1 MSIAFRVAL
10 AVSAALGFWL
20 LSDAHRGA
28 YDFQAFY
35 CAGTVLREHGD
46 PYRTQPLRSCE
57 HEHTDGTYAAL
68 PPGVALPAPQPA
80 YDLAVFALL
89 SLLPFAAAKA
99 LWGAV
104 LGSAS
109 AIAIAAAAR
118 MSGVSPAAAF
128 MAFAASLIL
137 PSFAFGQLFA
147 LYAAACC
154 VAALLAQRGAWTLAG
169 IAAAGTL
176 VEPHLGLP
184 LCAALAIY
192 NARARY
198 ALLIAA
204 STLVAIALLAARGNV
219 VEYALATLP
228 LHALSEIHSD
238 AQLSLT
244 AVAHALGAT
253 EMVSLRLGVLSY
265 VIAGAAGIGIGV
277 RLAART
283 GNAAFVIAVPAAL
296 AAAGGTFIHATEL
309 LCAVPLALLLIR
321 VARVRLVGCIALVL
335 VSVPWFTVLDGGMPL
350 AFAVTA
356 AAVVFFE
363 LWQLGGVRMA
373 YACACALFACA
384 LLLAAPSWFSHA
396 PAADRASS
404 PRIAALYPQ
413 ASWRAL
419 TDERLSG
426 GTPIT
431 WVLRAGSWCGLLLA
445 GCGAFSLAF
454 ARGRLSVNVN

>member
-1 MSIAFRVAL
+1 M
-10 AVSAALGFWL
+10 
-20 LSDAHRGA
+20 
-28 YDFQAFY
+28 
-35 CAGTVLREHGD
+35 
-46 PYRTQPLRSCE
+46 
-57 HEHTDGTYAAL
+57 
-68 PPGVALPAPQPA
+68 
-80 YDLAVFALL
+80 
-89 SLLPFAAAKA
+89 PFAAAKA
-99 LWGAV
+99 LWGAL
-104 LGSAS
+104 LGIAS

-118 MSGVSPAAAF
+118 MSGVSPAGVF

-147 LYAAACC
+147 VYAAACC
-154 VAALLAQRGAWTLAG
+154 LAALFAQRAAWTLAG

-184 LCAALAIY
+184 LCAALALY
-192 NARARY
+192 NARARN

-204 STLVAIALLAARGNV
+204 CALIAIALLAARGNLA
-219 VEYALATLP
+219 EYALATLP

-244 AVAHALGAT
+244 AVAHALGAP
-253 EMVSLRLGVLSY
+253 EILALRLGVLSY
-265 VIAGAAGIGIGV
+265 VIAGAASIGIGV

-283 GNAAFVIAVPAAL
+283 RNAAFVVAVPAAF

-321 VARVRLVGCIALVL
+321 VARVRAIACLALVL

-356 AAVVFFE
+356 AAVVFYE
-363 LWQLGGVRMA
+363 LWQLGGVRVT
-373 YACACALFACA
+373 YAFACGLFACV

-396 PAADRASS
+396 PANRAAPS
-404 PRIAALYPQ
+404 PPIAVIYPQ

-419 TDERLSG
+419 TDERLSTG
-426 GTPIT
+426 APIA
-431 WVLRAGSWCGLLLA
+431 WILRAGSWCGLLLA
-445 GCGAFSLAF
+445 GFGAFTLAF
-454 ARGRLSVNVN
+454 PRRRLSVNVN

>member
-1 MSIAFRVAL
+1 M
-10 AVSAALGFWL
+10 
-20 LSDAHRGA
+20 
-28 YDFQAFY
+28 
-35 CAGTVLREHGD
+35 LREHGD
-46 PYRTQPLRSCE
+46 PYRTEPLRSCE

-68 PPGVALPAPQPA
+68 PPDVALPAPQPP
-80 YDLAVFALL
+80 YDIAFFALL
-89 SLLPFAAAKA
+89 SFLPFAAAKA
-99 LWGAV
+99 LWGAL
-104 LGSAS
+104 LGVAS

-118 MSGVSPAAAF
+118 MSGVSPAGAF

-147 LYAAACC
+147 VYAAACC
-154 VAALLAQRGAWTLAG
+154 LAALLAQRGAWTLAG

-192 NARARY
+192 NARARN
-198 ALLIAA
+198 ALLIACSA
-204 STLVAIALLAARGNV
+204 LAAIALLAARGNL
-219 VEYALATLP
+219 VEYAVATLP

-238 AQLSLT
+238 AQLSVT
-244 AVAHALGAT
+244 AVAHALGT
-253 EMVSLRLGVLSY
+253 PEMLALRLGGLSY
-265 VIAGAAGIGIGV
+265 VIAGAAGVGIGV

-283 GNAAFVIAVPAAL
+283 RNDAFVIAAPAAF
-296 AAAGGTFIHATEL
+296 ASFGGTFIHATEL
-309 LCAVPLALLLIR
+309 LCAVPLALLLVR
-321 VARVRLVGCIALVL
+321 VARVRFTACIALVL

-350 AFAVTA
+350 AFAATA
-356 AAVVFFE
+356 AAVVFYE
-363 LWQLGGVRMA
+363 LWQLGGVRVA

-396 PAADRASS
+396 RAAHAGSS
-404 PRIAALYPQ
+404 PRITAIYPQ

-426 GTPIT
+426 GAPIA

-445 GCGAFSLAF
+445 GCAAFALAF
-454 ARGRLSVNVN
+454 PQRCLSVNVN